1 MSKRG
6 GEAGTDDG
14 RAELSTIRLFQNA
27 APSRSA
33 CTISI
38 AGRDRKNAAKMS
50 ILRKQIQKEQ
60 TLCFLTQYH
69 RHTGSR
75 SDSEPVS
82 LT

>member
-1 MSKRG
+1 MNNFYRYPKIPLSSKRG

-38 AGRDRKNAAKMS
+38 AGRDRKNLPRCPYCVGRFK
-50 ILRKQIQKEQ
+50 RN
-60 TLCFLTQYH
+60 
-69 RHTGSR
+69 RR
-75 SDSEPVS
+75 
-82 LT
+82 

>member
-1 MSKRG
+1 
-6 GEAGTDDG
+6 
-14 RAELSTIRLFQNA
+14 
-27 APSRSA
+27 
-33 CTISI
+33 
-38 AGRDRKNAAKMS
+38 MS

>member
-1 MSKRG
+1 MNNFYRYPKIPLSSKRG

-60 TLCFLTQYH
+60 TL
-69 RHTGSR
+69 
-75 SDSEPVS
+75 
-82 LT
+82 